1 DVPDGRIFID
11 RKNSQLVIKQNN
23 QWVPLNNMSNFEL
36 ETTYKNNTGT
46 FPINF
51 APVKLVGSAD
61 AVSGATGLTAG
72 YLSPDTTKGL
82 PTPTTM
88 LIRVDFKI
96 SSTDTTDSDYYI
108 LGYEGSFNIRINP
121 GKKTVSFYNAQTKSY
136 SIDYSKLTINLHDDK
151 FHTAYF
157 ILNNGY
163 KGYTCFAIDGVYFNR
178 ELPTGNLYLTN
189 LRVRGDKN
197 NTVTANALT
206 IKNLGISSKLPS
218 LLNFQMVPTD
228 FTEFEGYYTLIN
240 NALENKQLEQGI
252 LLKPYSNLDSLN
264 TIIPIYMNDS
274 SNNMAAFNE
283 DGLCK
288 GTGLMTTALALD
300 TFTFE
305 CYFKYNSIYDN
316 TATSSRR
323 SIIGKFGLFSIGI
336 SANSSSKFTYKD
348 YAADTETTLIDDIQK
363 DRWHTLAISCK
374 NNIASIFVDG
384 VKKGNVAFNFS
395 WNYIFFRGLG
405 YKDYVPLEN
414 TIVIKN
420 ISMIVGQAK
429 YYNDYDLSLT
439 PNSPNSEGFFYPL
452 INGIIANQ
460 NVQNPVV
467 EINMNG
473 GDSFDLRIIPNNGT
487 PDMYADLIPIKY
499 DYDRQPSLQNVKF
512 SRIFLNNIQGNPVKG
527 SV

>member
-1 DVPDGRIFID
+1 
-11 RKNSQLVIKQNN
+11 
-23 QWVPLNNMSNFEL
+23 M
-36 ETTYKNNTGT
+36 
-46 FPINF
+46 
-51 APVKLVGSAD
+51 
-61 AVSGATGLTAG
+61 
-72 YLSPDTTKGL
+72 
-82 PTPTTM
+82 
-88 LIRVDFKI
+88 
-96 SSTDTTDSDYYI
+96 
-108 LGYEGSFNIRINP
+108 
-121 GKKTVSFYNAQTKSY
+121 
-136 SIDYSKLTINLHDDK
+136 
-151 FHTAYF
+151 
-157 ILNNGY
+157 
-163 KGYTCFAIDGVYFNR
+163 
-178 ELPTGNLYLTN
+178 
-189 LRVRGDKN
+189 
-197 NTVTANALT
+197 
-206 IKNLGISSKLPS
+206 GISSKLPS

-264 TIIPIYMNDS
+264 TIIPVYMNDS

-300 TFTFE
+300 IFTFE

-336 SANSSSKFTYKD
+336 AANSNSKFTYKD

-384 VKKGNVAFNFS
+384 VKKVTVAFNFS

-439 PNSPNSEGFFYPL
+439 P
-452 INGIIANQ
+452 
-460 NVQNPVV
+460 
-467 EINMNG
+467 
-473 GDSFDLRIIPNNGT
+473 
-487 PDMYADLIPIKY
+487 
-499 DYDRQPSLQNVKF
+499 
-512 SRIFLNNIQGNPVKG
+512 
-527 SV
+527 